1 MRKSEREIED
11 KSLID
16 KILLESIICRIGLFD
31 DEYPYVFPVNY
42 GFKNNAL
49 FIHCAQQGKKIDL
62 IRKNNKAC
70 FEIEDSY
77 KIVEDEISCNWT
89 TKYRSLIGYGEIEIV
104 NDFDQKKQGLDVIMK
119 QHGKMENSY
128 SDKLINR
135 VLILKLNIKSVT
147 GKQS

>member
-11 KSLID
+11 KALIE
-16 KILLESIICRIGLFD
+16 KILSESIICRIGLFD

-62 IRKNNKAC
+62 IKKNNKAC

-89 TKYRSLIGYGEIEIV
+89 TKYRSLIGYGEIEIIT
-104 NDFDQKKQGLDVIMK
+104 DFDEKKLGLDVIMK
-119 QHGKMENSY
+119 QHGKIENSY
-128 SDKLINR
+128 SDKLINK

>member
-1 MRKSEREIED
+1 MRKSEREIQD
-11 KSLID
+11 KTLIN
-16 KILLESIICRIGLFD
+16 KILSESIICRIGLFD

-62 IRKNNKAC
+62 IKKNNKAC

-77 KIVEDEISCNWT
+77 KIVEDKISCNWT
-89 TKYRSLIGYGEIEIV
+89 TKYRSLIGFGEIEILH
-104 NDFDQKKQGLDVIMK
+104 DFDKKKNGLDVIMN

-128 SDKLINR
+128 NNKLINR